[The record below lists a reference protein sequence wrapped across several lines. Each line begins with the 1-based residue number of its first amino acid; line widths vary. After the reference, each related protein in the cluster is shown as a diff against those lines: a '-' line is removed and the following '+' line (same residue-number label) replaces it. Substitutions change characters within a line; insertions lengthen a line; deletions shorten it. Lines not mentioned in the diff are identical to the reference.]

1 MLGPM
6 TTRVFLGWDGAFLP
20 RAADW
25 LLGRRDTL
33 PLTLV
38 VVPTS
43 QAGRRLREALAEQ
56 AGGALLSPKIT
67 TPGALMRTP
76 DPAVAVDWIERLAWM
91 ETLESINDWEA
102 LQDLFPAAPETTG
115 EWSGGLA
122 AEFTRLRRSL
132 QENGLTLAAA
142 ARMLANTIESRRWEV
157 LARLENRMERT
168 LDSWGLQSRSR
179 LLAEGLRLPDGIG
192 AVVLAGITDTP
203 PLLDRALLAWNRPVS
218 ALIAAPGT
226 MESGFSP
233 LGKPLVEYWSP
244 RPLPWPDGDWGA
256 VHLVADPRQEATGAL
271 RVVAEHKLP
280 SNDVA
285 LGSADRETGDELA
298 RVFTRAGWTAFH
310 PAAQPVTAGLTRWLG
325 VWRAWL
331 ADPTLATLADL
342 LAMPETSNLIDG
354 SRSMKAGLLARLRN
368 DWMVIRTADL
378 RQRIETVRF
387 RSDAQRDNA
396 HEVMRLAELLE
407 SRRAAFITDGFTAA
421 LRSLLDDMAR
431 AGGATAGEAAVF
443 SDWLDAASP
452 VMRQVRRDAVFWL
465 ALMLDDIPAP
475 APQPPDD
482 RVLDVLGWLELLY
495 EPGRH
500 LVLCGM
506 NEGKV
511 PARKSGDPFLG
522 GTACAMLG
530 LTRDADRAARDAFLY
545 QAMLEARRDGGRV
558 DVFCAK
564 SAAGGEALLPSRLL
578 LAAERDELP
587 ARVAFLF
594 RGVEPPEAGMRW
606 HADWKWRPR
615 AVEVPASLGVTSF
628 STWLACPFRFYL
640 KHALRMQTTEPGRI
654 EWNARD
660 FGTVA
665 HEILERWGADP
676 AARDLTTPA
685 ALHARLSAML
695 DEVTGEWF
703 GAQPPLSVR
712 LQTESLRQR
721 LLWFA
726 RQQAKIRGDG
736 WQTIAV
742 ETKFEL
748 QIGPALIR
756 GTYDRL
762 DRQLETGALRVIDY
776 KTGRIGNVEKAHRTK
791 IVSSTVLAAHLPAD
805 SPVIHDAANG
815 TAHRWSNLQ
824 LPLYALALKQSH
836 GVIPTP
842 CYFHLGATDAN
853 VALEAWSGFTESD
866 LTAATACA
874 EWIAG
879 QIAAGVFW
887 PPAEKPGYDDF
898 EVLAA
903 GRTLIEMCDPVP
915 RP

>member
-1 MLGPM
+1 MIVPM
-6 TTRVFLGWDGAFLP
+6 TTRVFLGWEGVFLP
-20 RAADW
+20 RAAEW
-25 LLGRRDTL
+25 LLARRDAL
-33 PLTLV
+33 PRTLV

-56 AGGALLSPKIT
+56 AGGAMFSPKIS

-76 DPAVAVDWIERLAWM
+76 DPSVAVDWVERLAWM
-91 ETLESINDWEA
+91 ETLESINDWEGMR
-102 LQDLFPAAPETTG
+102 DLFPKTPETTG
-115 EWSGGLA
+115 DWSGGLA
-122 AEFTRLRRSL
+122 AEFTSLRRSL

-142 ARMLANTIESRRWEV
+142 ARMLSKTIESGRWEV
-157 LARLENRMERT
+157 LAGLEKQMERT
-168 LDSWGLQSRSR
+168 LGAWGLQSRSK
-179 LLAEGLRLPDGIG
+179 LLAGGLRLPDGIG
-192 AVVLAGITDTP
+192 AVALAGITDAP
-203 PLLDRALLAWNRPVS
+203 PLLEKALLAWNGPVT
-218 ALIAAPGT
+218 ALIAAPAT
-226 MESGFSP
+226 EEEAFSS
-233 LGKPLVEYWSP
+233 LGKPLECWSQ
-244 RPLPWPDGDWGA
+244 RPLPWPDGTWGE
-256 VHLVADPRQEATGAL
+256 VHLVADPRQEAAEAL
-271 RVVAEHKLP
+271 RVVADRNLP
-280 SNDVA
+280 SNEIS
-285 LGSADRETGDELA
+285 LGTADRETGDELA

-310 PAAQPVTAGLTRWLG
+310 PAAQPVAAGLTRWLK
-325 VWRAWL
+325 VWRTWL

-354 SRSMKAGLLARLRN
+354 SRSVKAGLLAGLRN
-368 DWMVIRTADL
+368 DWMVIRSADL
-378 RQRIETVRF
+378 RQRIDTVRF
-387 RSDAQRDNA
+387 RSDTQRDNA
-396 HEVMRLAELLE
+396 HEVMRLADLLE
-407 SRRAAFITDGFTAA
+407 TRRAAFMKGDFADA
-421 LRSLLDDMAR
+421 LRDLLEHMVR
-431 AGGATAGEAAVF
+431 AGGETADEAAVF
-443 SDWLDAASP
+443 GDWLEAAAP
-452 VMRQVRRDAVFWL
+452 VMRQVRRDAAFWL
-465 ALMLDDIPAP
+465 SLMLDDIPAASP
-475 APQPPDD
+475 LPPDG
-482 RVLDVLGWLELLY
+482 RVLDVQGWLELLY

-511 PARKSGDPFLG
+511 PARKTSDPFLG
-522 GTACAMLG
+522 ETACGMLG

-564 SAAGGEALLPSRLL
+564 SGAGGESLLPSRLL

-587 ARVAFLF
+587 ERVAFLF

-615 AVEVPASLGVTSF
+615 MVKLPESLGVTSF
-628 STWLACPFRFYL
+628 TTWLACPFRFYL
-640 KHALRMQTTEPGRI
+640 KHALRMQSTEPGRI

-660 FGTVA
+660 FGSVA
-665 HEILERWGADP
+665 HEILERWGGDP
-676 AARDLTTPA
+676 AACDLTDAA
-685 ALHARLSAML
+685 ALHDRLSAML
-695 DEVTGEWF
+695 DEVVGEWF
-703 GAQPPLSVR
+703 GAQAPLAVR

-726 RQQAKIRGDG
+726 RQQAVIRGDG
-736 WQTIAV
+736 WETIAV

-748 QIGPALIR
+748 RVGPSLIR

-762 DRQLETGALRVIDY
+762 DRHTETGALQVIDY
-776 KTGRIGNVEKAHRTK
+776 KTGKVGNVEKAHRSR
-791 IVSSTVLAAHLPAD
+791 IVSSTVLPAHLPED
-805 SPVIHDAANG
+805 SPVIHDAADG

-824 LPLYALALKQSH
+824 LPLYALALKESH

-842 CYFHLGATDAN
+842 CYFHLGATEAN
-853 VALEAWSGFTESD
+853 VALEAWNGFGESD
-866 LTAATACA
+866 LKAATACA

-898 EVLAA
+898 EVLSA